1 MIIPVLSTRW
11 AQWSYDSAKDSGDAG
26 NLLHPMHFTAQ
37 LSNVVTHT
45 AGPLY
50 MTSMSNPS
58 IYSYAYAGVNAERYG
73 IAANV
78 ADRKAFQMASSPAY
92 RAGEKFGKRIGLKG
106 GARTAGRIAT
116 RAIPG
121 LGWAMLAYDA
131 YDLIANQR
139 LFGVQL

>member
-1 MIIPVLSTRW
+1 
-11 AQWSYDSAKDSGDAG
+11 
-26 NLLHPMHFTAQ
+26 MHFTAQ
-37 LSNVVTHT
+37 MVNVVTHT

-58 IYSYAYAGVNAERYG
+58 IYSYAYAGISAERYG

-92 RAGEKFGKRIGLKG
+92 QAGEKFGKRLGLKT
-106 GARTAGRIAT
+106 GARTAGRFAT

-121 LGWAMLAYDA
+121 LGWAILAYDA